1 MSTSIYQGPKIL
13 VSAVANTCDRCEAR
27 GRVVEFFVL
36 SPGALCHLCFSCLY
50 LITDAAHRGA
60 ELTE

>member
-13 VSAVANTCDRCEAR
+13 VSTCANTCDRCAAR
-27 GRVVEFFVL
+27 ARVLEFFVL
-36 SPGALCHLCFSCLY
+36 QSGAMCHLCFSCLY